1 MLPVIENM
9 TRPVMNEISDVTSVS
24 ESVEHRSLEVSQV
37 TKIWRCSYCNHVSWR
52 KGDLQRHIFR
62 HTGER
67 PFPCWLCSNAFT
79 RKIHL
84 KTHLKKVHDQG
95 LPGS

>member
-1 MLPVIENM
+1 MLPVIED
-9 TRPVMNEISDVTSVS
+9 TKRPMMHKISDGTSVS

-67 PFPCWLCSNAFT
+67 PFPCGLCPKTFT

-84 KTHLKKVHDQG
+84 KNHLKNVHGQG
-95 LPGS
+95 